1 MNSVKFN
8 QACVEEM
15 DDDDDDGGG
24 GKNMQVMVNGL
35 PSIALL

>member
-8 QACVEEM
+8 QACEEEM
-15 DDDDDDGGG
+15 DDDDDGGE

>member
-8 QACVEEM
+8 QACEEEM

>member
-8 QACVEEM
+8 QACEEEM
-15 DDDDDDGGG
+15 DDDDDGGG

>member
-15 DDDDDDGGG
+15 DDDDDGGG

>member
-8 QACVEEM
+8 QACEEEL
-15 DDDDDDGGG
+15 DDDDDGGG

>member
-8 QACVEEM
+8 QACEEEM
-15 DDDDDDGGG
+15 DDDDNGGG